1 MPSDPYSPQQ
11 IAAQKGMPHTVE
23 MGPPQP
29 GGVAGIDPA
38 IAQMMS
44 STQQRAAAKRLQE
57 LQLAELEREQQM
69 EASRARAE
77 RAKNELEAERAEAE
91 TEELQARLRE
101 IRDHRGKP
109 DSQGSGG
116 LVEMLLSRMMEQQT
130 AAQQEVSQLRE
141 KMTESLSQQLAD
153 FRRDMQRQIGRPEG
167 ERPPA
172 SQLADQI
179 GQLTELRNVLAEFL
193 PRPQMTA
200 AGGDI
205 DLTIRQIELQHRFE
219 IERER
224 LQMERERQSREWEEE
239 RERRRSE
246 VQLREQE
253 LLLKQERND
262 RLGGML
268 ERVTPRL
275 ADALSGM
282 GVAAAPSAPPPM
294 AGGGPPM
301 APAAPPPAAG
311 PASPRETVPD
321 TGGNLHCLDCGTV
334 IPVKQGDTELTC
346 SGCGRTYSLQH
357 HPD

>member
-1 MPSDPYSPQQ
+1 MPRDPFSPMQMAESRGLPTPVDMVGAAGELDPLSQESARIQQRRTAQRLQQ
-11 IAAQKGMPHTVE
+11 I
-23 MGPPQP
+23 
-29 GGVAGIDPA
+29 
-38 IAQMMS
+38 QMD
-44 STQQRAAAKRLQE
+44 
-57 LQLAELEREQQM
+57 ELERE
-69 EASRARAE
+69 R
-77 RAKNELEAERAEAE
+77 ERAEAE
-91 TEELQARLRE
+91 SRAEKAKSELERARAEAETQEILE
-101 IRDHRGKP
+101 HIRDAREERR
-109 DSQGSGG
+109 SRQGGGDDG
-116 LVEMLLSRMMEQQT
+116 LVGMLLSRMLEEQT
-130 AAQQEVSQLRE
+130 RTREEAAQLRDR
-141 KMTESLSQQLAD
+141 MTESLSQQLAD

-282 GVAAAPSAPPPM
+282 GAAAAPAAPPPM

-301 APAAPPPAAG
+301 AGGGPPRAQSAPPPA
-311 PASPRETVPD
+311 PRETVPD
-321 TGGNLHCLDCGTV
+321 SGGNLHCLDCGTV